1 MFVNVIIDIGNKSV
15 DVIYTYKIDQLPTIF
30 AKLDDIVG
38 YRVIVPFGRGN
49 NNREGFVVSTSITS
63 TYDEDKIKSV
73 VSFPDYAPI
82 FSREQIMLANWIKEK
97 YFSTTFSA
105 LKLMKPIGAKMSID
119 SVFSVID
126 LDKKIK
132 LTDKDTKI
140 IDYIKKY
147 NIVSEKELKEEF
159 GGNIKVTLKKLI
171 NKEILSCQQ
180 ISKVQDM
187 TLRIKQ
193 VFINYDNLKID
204 DLLTKIK
211 DVDSKQRDVIFL
223 LEEYEKLPMSDIM
236 EILKISASPIETLAK
251 KNIVTIKKEEIR
263 RNSIFNFK
271 SKLIKTTKLKLN
283 DEQQKALETI
293 ENHLINKDKKTIL
306 LHGVTGSGKTE
317 VYLQAIEKI
326 LMENKQAIV
335 LVPEI
340 SLTPQ
345 IVNIFL
351 GRFGD
356 KISVTHSRL
365 SIGER
370 YDQWK
375 KARDG
380 EISIMIGP
388 RSAIFTP
395 FTNLV
400 IVIIDEEHEG
410 TYKSDTTPKYNTI
423 EVAEEL
429 CKINNATLI
438 LGSATPKLE
447 SYTKALD
454 GDYTLV
460 KMKNRINNQFP
471 ETIINDMRNELVS
484 GNRSIF
490 SLKLQELM
498 VETLNNDKQIILF
511 LNRRGFSNFVSC
523 RDCGYVVT
531 CDICNVNYT
540 YHKYNNKLVCH
551 YCNAEIENPTNCPI
565 CGSLHIRH
573 FGVGTQRIEE
583 EVKKLFP
590 KENVLRMDFDT
601 TSKKNS
607 HEKILDEFKNNKSRI
622 LIGTQMIAKGLDFP
636 NVTLVGII
644 AADLSLHAGDFRG
657 AENTFQLIT
666 QVAGRAG
673 RSKDLGK
680 VVIQTYNSEHYA
692 IQHAKNNDYE
702 SFYNDEIAL
711 RRQMDYPPFT
721 NIFTII
727 FTSIDEKRIIIML
740 NKLIEIMNFYN
751 KRSFFTMI
759 GPSQCVIS
767 KVKNKYRWKV
777 IVKGKDYDLLI
788 QFCLF
793 TLDKLKKID
802 TISDI
807 DININ
812 INPNVIM

>member
-1 MFVNVIIDIGNKSV
+1 MFVNVIIDIGNKNV
-15 DVIYTYKIDQLPTIF
+15 DVIYTYKVDELPGFFSTIEDT
-30 AKLDDIVG
+30 LG

-49 NNREGFVVSTSITS
+49 KNREGFIVATSKTTEYEIS
-63 TYDEDKIKSV
+63 KIKSV

-82 FSREQIMLANWIKEK
+82 FKNNQILLANWIKEN
-97 YFSTTFSA
+97 YFSTTFDA
-105 LKLMKPIGAKMSID
+105 LKLMKPIGRKMSID
-119 SVFSVID
+119 SVFSLNDKEVNIKYTEKD
-126 LDKKIK
+126 L
-132 LTDKDTKI
+132 KI

-147 NIVSEKELKEEF
+147 KIVSEKELMEEL
-159 GGNIKVTLKKLI
+159 GANVKVTLKKLVT
-171 NKEILSCQQ
+171 KEVLTCQQ
-180 ISKVQDM
+180 ISKVQDI

-193 VFINYDNLKID
+193 VCINYDNPNID
-204 DLLTKIK
+204 KLLENVKSQG
-211 DVDSKQRDVIFL
+211 SKQSEVIYL
-223 LEEYEKLPMSDIM
+223 LEEQEKLPQSDIM
-236 EILKISASPIETLAK
+236 EILKISASPIETLEK
-251 KNIVTIKKEEIR
+251 KNIVIIKKEEVR
-263 RNSIFNFK
+263 RNSIFDFENK
-271 SKLIKTTKLKLN
+271 NIRTKKLN
-283 DEQQKALETI
+283 LNKEQQMALDTI
-293 ENHLINKDKKTIL
+293 EKNFDEKEKNPIL

-317 VYLQAIEKI
+317 VYLQSIEKV
-326 LMENKQAIV
+326 LKNNKQAIV

-345 IVNIFL
+345 IVNIFV

-365 SIGER
+365 SVGER

-388 RSAIFTP
+388 RSALFTP
-395 FTNLV
+395 FQNLG
-400 IVIIDEEHEG
+400 IVIIDEEHEN
-410 TYKSDTTPKYNTI
+410 TYKSDTTPKYNAI
-423 EVAEEL
+423 DVAKEL
-429 CKINNATLI
+429 CKINNCTLI
-438 LGSATPKLE
+438 LGSATPSLDT
-447 SYTKALD
+447 YTKAINEE
-454 GDYTLV
+454 YKLV
-460 KMKNRINNQFP
+460 KMLKRINNQFP
-471 ETIINDMRNELVS
+471 DTIINDMREEIIN

-531 CDICNVNYT
+531 CDLCNVNYT

-551 YCNAEIENPTNCPI
+551 YCNGEIENPKNCPI
-565 CGSLHIRH
+565 CGSVHIRH

-583 EVKKLFP
+583 EVKKFFP
-590 KENVLRMDFDT
+590 QENVLRMDFDT

-607 HEKILDEFKNNKSRI
+607 HEKILDEFRTKKSRI

-636 NVTLVGII
+636 DVTLVGII
-644 AADLSLHAGDFRG
+644 AADLSLHAGDYRG

-692 IQHAKNNDYE
+692 IIHAKNNDYE
-702 SFYNDEIAL
+702 SFYKDEIAL

-721 NIFTII
+721 NIFTIM
-727 FTSIDEKRIIIML
+727 FTCVDEKRIIIML
-740 NKLIEIMNFYN
+740 NKLIDVMNFYN
-751 KRSFFTMI
+751 KKGFFTMI
-759 GPSQCVIS
+759 GPSQAIIS
-767 KVKNKYRWKV
+767 KIKNKYRWKI
-777 IVKGKDYDLLI
+777 IVKGKDYNLLI

-793 TLDKLKKID
+793 SLEKLKKID
-802 TISDI
+802 TLSDI
-807 DININ
+807 GININ
-812 INPNVIM
+812 INPNVIV